1 MKLLQSKYFDFFILS
16 TWCLMLGIIIWQNT
30 SKKDFT
36 ANEIKRAEEER
47 QNQIQKTRTENE
59 YKLKI
64 SDLEC
69 INDSINLYHSNSKP
83 KIIIRYEK
91 ERFDFISNEFSKR
104 VIIWTNKTKQ
114 LNSSN

>member
-1 MKLLQSKYFDFFILS
+1 
-16 TWCLMLGIIIWQNT
+16 MLGIIIWQNT
-30 SKKDFT
+30 SKTDTT

-47 QNQIQKTRTENE
+47 QNEIQKTRTENE
-59 YKLKI
+59 YKLKY
-64 SDLEC
+64 SELEC
-69 INDSINLYHSNSKP
+69 AYDSINLYHSNSKP

-91 ERFDFISNEFSKR
+91 ERFDFISNDFNER